1 MKKKSLTVT
10 LFATLLISG
19 CSFNESVGEKVSE
32 HSIQNVET
40 IDLINLDYSN
50 INDETIQ
57 NKISKLLMKNKVEEN
72 DVEMFIQ
79 SVQNYYKSVEGIDL
93 LNYSE
98 KLSDLQVPY
107 NQYEL
112 TDKWMEKNI
121 DFADQNCRLTAFR
134 IFNDFIISESELNY
148 QQMDIT
154 NLEFDID
161 ALQYNPDAKFSEDDI
176 NKFVNLFSNISVT
189 DINNVEQS
197 AKDISLELK
206 KRKISFKVDD
216 NISIINGYIQ
226 DTENNAVFVGHTG
239 IAIDSN
245 EGLIFI
251 EKYGSGLPYQMTVF
265 QDKEELKAYMW
276 DRLKMGFTGETSSN
290 KPIIM
295 ENNKL
300 M

>member
-19 CSFNESVGEKVSE
+19 CSFNESSGEKVSE
-32 HSIQNVET
+32 HSIQKVEL

-50 INDETIQ
+50 INDKTTQ

-72 DVEMFIQ
+72 DIEMFIK
-79 SVQNYYKSVEGIDL
+79 SVQNYYKSIEGIEL
-93 LNYSE
+93 LKYSE

-112 TDKWMEKNI
+112 TNKWMENNI

-148 QQMDIT
+148 KQMDIT

-197 AKDISLELK
+197 AKDISLELE

-226 DTENNAVFVGHTG
+226 NPENNAVFVGHTG

-245 EGLIFI
+245 EGVVFI

-276 DRLKMGFTGETSSN
+276 DRLKMGFTGETSSD